1 MFTGIIETTAQVTKA
16 AESRAGMVLA
26 VSKPPGWKMK
36 KGDSININGVCSTV
50 VSSSMSVVFDYM
62 PETLVK
68 TAMSALKKTDAV
80 NLERP
85 LTLQKPLNGH
95 IVQGHVDTAGVIK
108 DLRKDGNS
116 YAVTIGLQKQEKVFM
131 RYVVPKGSVAVD
143 GVSLTVVKVL
153 DNAFTVHLIPYTW
166 NHTAFKFKKPG
177 DRVNIECDVVAKYLE
192 QLTRK
197 K

>member
-16 AESRAGMVLA
+16 AVSRAGMVLA